1 MITQNYIKMCEQAE
15 EMQKEWKPKCG
26 DCCIDK
32 WNGETMLIISVKAD
46 AVSLKTKCL
55 LYYEKYGD
63 YWAFGTQVGYWN
75 TIDKLFYLPIQ
86 EQLQEMIIDEDKH
99 EEWFTVLE
107 NFCEKYKDFYIN
119 LDSMNE
125 LWLAFL
131 YDEKYHKIWTGEKWV
146 KAND

>member
-1 MITQNYIKMCEQAE
+1 MCGKAE
-15 EMQKEWKPKCG
+15 EIQKEWKPKCG

-75 TIDKLFYLPIQ
+75 TIDKLFYLPTQ
-86 EQLQEMIIDEDKH
+86 EQLQEMIFGEYTGIQTITSAIEQFSKSGIGCNISIIG
-99 EEWFTVLE
+99 E
-107 NFCEKYKDFYIN
+107 
-119 LDSMNE
+119 MNE
-125 LWLAFL
+125 LWLAFIM
-131 YDEKYHKIWTGEKWV
+131 YEKYHKIWNGVDWV
-146 KAND
+146 NE